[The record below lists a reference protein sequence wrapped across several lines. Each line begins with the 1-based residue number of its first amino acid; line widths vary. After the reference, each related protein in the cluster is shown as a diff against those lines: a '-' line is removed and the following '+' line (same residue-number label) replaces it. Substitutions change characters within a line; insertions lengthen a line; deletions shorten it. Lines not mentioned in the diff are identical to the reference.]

1 MNKQTI
7 KDFLADPFVQEAMKT
22 DGPGEV
28 GRMAIMAGN
37 IEKNQDLRLFGETLM
52 SRVYQIRG

>member
-37 IEKNQDLRLFGETLM
+37 MEKNQDLRVFGEELM
-52 SRVYQIRG
+52 GRVYQSKG